1 MCCLYLSAGLEARL
15 GLAPSGTVAASVR
28 EKNETQEMPERGR
41 GLSSTLSMVPA
52 ELLPSAML
60 ELSLG

>member
-1 MCCLYLSAGLEARL
+1 MHCLHLSAGLKARL
-15 GLAPSGTVAASVR
+15 GLAPSGTVAATVR
-28 EKNETQEMPERGR
+28 EKNETQEMPEWGR
-41 GLSSTLSMVPA
+41 GLSSTLSVVPA